1 MVGFN
6 FNFYSEPSKAEHLY
20 DGDQWMLAEHIPEM
34 DFYFC
39 QIWLH
44 SFTNE
49 MEHSLGRNYV
59 KVISFNRG
67 YVQHWFYGEKDCR
80 EFCLDI
86 LTKLKADASFGEK
99 INQNIVK
106 YSDALVADG
115 RKINRTNF
123 KKLSGKQLWE
133 LYWKNIELH
142 LELYRWGW
150 LPNAVDMFYPELT
163 TYLKNLL
170 RGYVENETKLNESF
184 VKLTAADEETIATR
198 EHRSLLKLAIAVSQD
213 ENAAGLFTK
222 SNKEIAAGISPGLLA
237 KFQVHCDNFRH
248 LKFMYHGQAADNG
261 FYFDQV
267 RDYLRSEKI
276 PTEELEEIDA
286 TLANAAAEKKKLIGE
301 LKIDSRLQRLLTIY
315 AKFMV
320 TKWYRRNSQI
330 LCFYYIEPL
339 LREIGV
345 RLNLSIEE
353 VRLLLWEEVR
363 TALVDD
369 VFPDRKALKIRAEF
383 FCFYTEKGKRFLFT
397 GELANK
403 LEAQAKKVKI
413 DFSMKE
419 LKGQCACL
427 GKARGKAKII
437 FTVADA
443 HKMQQG
449 DILVSVATDP
459 DLVPAM
465 KKAAAIITEQGGV
478 TSHAAIV
485 SRELNIP
492 CVIGTKVA
500 TKWLKD
506 GDEVEVDA
514 TNGIVRKVK

>member
-1 MVGFN
+1 MVGLN
-6 FNFYSEPSKAEHLY
+6 FGLYLEPSKAEHLY
-20 DGDQWMLAEHIPEM
+20 DGDSWMLAEHIPDI

-49 MEHSLGRNYV
+49 MEHSLGHNYD
-59 KVISFNRG
+59 KVISFHRG
-67 YVQHWFYGEKDCR
+67 YVQHWFYGEKDCHR
-80 EFCLDI
+80 FCLDI
-86 LTKLKADASFGEK
+86 LEKLKADPGFGEK
-99 INQNIVK
+99 INENIIK

-115 RKINRTNF
+115 RKINQTNL

-170 RGYVENETKLNESF
+170 RGYVENETKLNEAF

-198 EHRSLLKLAIAVSQD
+198 EHRGLLKLAIAVSQA
-213 ENAAGLFTK
+213 ESAAGLFTR
-222 SNKEIAAGISPGLLA
+222 SNKEITAGISPGLLA

-267 RDYLRSEKI
+267 RDYLQSGKN

-301 LKIDSRLQRLLTIY
+301 LKIDSRLQRLLAIY

-345 RLNLSIEE
+345 RLNLSLEG

-363 TALVDD
+363 AALVDNIQ
-369 VFPDRKALKIRAEF
+369 PDANNLAERETF
-383 FCFYTEKGKRFLFT
+383 FCLYTEKGKRFLFT
-397 GELANK
+397 GELAKK
-403 LEAQAKKVKI
+403 LEQQATKVKL
-413 DFSMKE
+413 DTSMKE

-427 GKARGKAKII
+427 GKARGKVKVI

-443 HKMQQG
+443 HKMKEG

-492 CVIGTKVA
+492 CIIGTKVA

-514 TNGIVRKVK
+514 TNGIVRKV